1 MTSKIREGYYY
12 EFGRRPPGYAPPDP
26 APLLPDAP
34 QINGRLAAPHEVLV
48 LARAYAQEAAAD
60 AARLGI
66 TEGNREIH
74 ENNAG

>member
-1 MTSKIREGYYY
+1 MPGHGYRY
-12 EFGRRPPGYAPPDP
+12 GQRPPDYEPP
-26 APLLPDAP
+26 APLPLVPDLP
-34 QINGRLAAPHEVLV
+34 QINGRLAAPHEVVV
-48 LARAYAQEAAAD
+48 LARAYAREAAAD